1 MPSKCCSARIIVT
14 KIGNGSYIEDPGDNF
29 KEDRAMLMAS
39 IEAVFGHDWA
49 KNEDFDVAFPE
60 AHMYDRAIY
69 GKPEMF
75 ANICEKC
82 YSVEKLSTNIKN
94 IRNSIDTMIN
104 ELIEY
109 NWQQIPYDEDP
120 RLPWPEMDQIQRL
133 MKTEG
138 FSDLSESEFLE
149 VLIKKFKFR
158 PIRSKK
164 KLFDTLQYFREKK

>member
-1 MPSKCCSARIIVT
+1 
-14 KIGNGSYIEDPGDNF
+14 
-29 KEDRAMLMAS
+29 
-39 IEAVFGHDWA
+39 
-49 KNEDFDVAFPE
+49 
-60 AHMYDRAIY
+60 
-69 GKPEMF
+69 
-75 ANICEKC
+75 
-82 YSVEKLSTNIKN
+82 
-94 IRNSIDTMIN
+94 MIN